1 MQGGIR
7 PGYKQSEVGVIPE
20 DWEVR
25 SLGVLSEFI
34 TKGSTPTTYGF
45 DWVQSGVLFLRSE
58 CVSEDGLDLEKSMF
72 ISETAH
78 RTLRRSEVKDGDIL
92 VTITGNVGRIVRLSG
107 IGAANLNQHI
117 ARVRIVAR
125 EADEE
130 FLFHYLRQPEIRVF
144 YNSITTGQAY
154 PQLSLVQVRDTNVP
168 LPSLPEQRGIAEAL
182 SDADT
187 LIAALEGMIAKKRDL
202 KQAAMQHLLTGKTRL
217 PGFSGEWEVK
227 RLGEL
232 CAMRSG
238 EGITAKSIDESS
250 AYPCYGGNGLRG
262 YTTRFTH
269 QGRYALIGRVGALC
283 GNILLADGKFFAS
296 EHAIVVTALDR
307 VDIGWLAVILDT
319 LGLNRRAESSA
330 QPVLTVSKLLI
341 LEVLAPPTK
350 AEQTAI
356 AEALSDMDA
365 DLAALEA
372 QAAKARA
379 VKQGM
384 MQELLTGRVRLV

>member
-1 MQGGIR
+1 
-7 PGYKQSEVGVIPE
+7 
-20 DWEVR
+20 
-25 SLGVLSEFI
+25 
-34 TKGSTPTTYGF
+34 
-45 DWVQSGVLFLRSE
+45 
-58 CVSEDGLDLEKSMF
+58 
-72 ISETAH
+72 
-78 RTLRRSEVKDGDIL
+78 
-92 VTITGNVGRIVRLSG
+92 
-107 IGAANLNQHI
+107 
-117 ARVRIVAR
+117 
-125 EADEE
+125 
-130 FLFHYLRQPEIRVF
+130 
-144 YNSITTGQAY
+144 
-154 PQLSLVQVRDTNVP
+154 
-168 LPSLPEQRGIAEAL
+168 
-182 SDADT
+182 
-187 LIAALEGMIAKKRDL
+187 MIAKKRDL

-283 GNILLADGKFFAS
+283 GNILLTDGKFFAS

-350 AEQTAI
+350 AEQSAI